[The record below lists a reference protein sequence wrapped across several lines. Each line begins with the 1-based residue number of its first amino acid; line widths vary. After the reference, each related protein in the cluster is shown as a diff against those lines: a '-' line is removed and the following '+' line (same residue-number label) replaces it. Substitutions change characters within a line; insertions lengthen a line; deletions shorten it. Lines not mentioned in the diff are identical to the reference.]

1 MMVRGISRCFAAKML
16 SDPSVYALAL
26 LAALC
31 IGLSKAGFSGISMV
45 SVVLLADIYGS
56 KASVG
61 LALPLLIAAD
71 LMAYPAF
78 LKHGSWR
85 PVWKLLGPALLGIA
99 AGWWVLGEISEIT
112 ARRVIGG
119 CVLLMVALQVFR
131 RWQAAGFDRLAESG
145 GFGLSAGVLGGF
157 ATMLANAAGPVI
169 QLYLMARRVPKM
181 ELIGIGARF
190 CLLINLI
197 KVPLNARLA
206 LVSFVVLP
214 LMALTTSVFSRRA
227 RVAFRRT
234 RRTIG
239 QVSAELQENIAAVR
253 EEGALQLYVDGRY
266 SQVSSSDLRPEA
278 LDTFIGDSITM
289 TRVLAEDPFRALPE
303 PVLYEGRAAVDLQLD
318 DICTSEGVG
327 SGKKQ
332 AYSGVQRATD
342 AVVKGT

>member
-1 MMVRGISRCFAAKML
+1 MVRGEML

-99 AGWWVLGEISEIT
+99 AGWWVLGGISEIT

-119 CVLLMVALQVFR
+119 CVLVMVGLQVFR
-131 RWQAAGFDRLAESG
+131 RWQAAGFDELAGSK
-145 GFGLSAGVLGGF
+145 GFGLGAGVLGGF

-190 CLLINLI
+190 FLLINLI

-206 LVSFVVLP
+206 LITPESLLENLKLLP
-214 LMALTTSVFSRRA
+214 AVAVGILGGKWLLQHVPQVAFEWMIVVFSTLA
-227 RVAFRRT
+227 
-234 RRTIG
+234 G
-239 QVSAELQENIAAVR
+239 
-253 EEGALQLYVDGRY
+253 
-266 SQVSSSDLRPEA
+266 LR
-278 LDTFIGDSITM
+278 M
-289 TRVLAEDPFRALPE
+289 
-303 PVLYEGRAAVDLQLD
+303 
-318 DICTSEGVG
+318 
-327 SGKKQ
+327 
-332 AYSGVQRATD
+332 
-342 AVVKGT
+342 VVW

>member
-1 MMVRGISRCFAAKML
+1 MVRGEML

-26 LAALC
+26 FAALC

-99 AGWWVLGEISEIT
+99 AGWWVLGGISEIT

-119 CVLLMVALQVFR
+119 CVLVMVGLQVFR
-131 RWQAAGFDRLAESG
+131 RWQAAGFDELAGSK
-145 GFGLSAGVLGGF
+145 GFGLGAGVLGGF

-190 CLLINLI
+190 FLLINLI

-206 LVSFVVLP
+206 LITPESLLENLKLLP
-214 LMALTTSVFSRRA
+214 AVAVGILGGKWLLQHVPQVAFEWMIVVFSTLA
-227 RVAFRRT
+227 
-234 RRTIG
+234 G
-239 QVSAELQENIAAVR
+239 
-253 EEGALQLYVDGRY
+253 
-266 SQVSSSDLRPEA
+266 LRMV
-278 LDTFIGDSITM
+278 FW
-289 TRVLAEDPFRALPE
+289 
-303 PVLYEGRAAVDLQLD
+303 
-318 DICTSEGVG
+318 
-327 SGKKQ
+327 
-332 AYSGVQRATD
+332 
-342 AVVKGT
+342 